1 MSAAVTWLQNSL
13 GIDVTGE
20 WARHINLN
28 VGGTLYTTRRY
39 TLRELKG
46 HRIFGP
52 ILENRA
58 HRCEDGSFLIDR
70 DGTLFRYVMGY
81 LRDGHLSVPDN
92 FAEWDMLLQEV
103 RYYDL
108 PGMEKSIMERF
119 EFQRSVFRRNLP
131 HGVYVWWPPASPQ
144 IEEKATVTS
153 GPSGRLAATPSQP
166 PFSSSPPPI
175 TDSATVRCATHGAA
189 AVRDLTRGLE
199 REDMATAAVGDAA
212 TSSSAG
218 AASPSL
224 SSASLPVR
232 IVPPLPGLTV
242 EAASGRRVV
251 FRESQVLQD
260 LDQLVT
266 VLLTA
271 YGFSIQHWD
280 SERGRVLL
288 TLPGLM

>member
-20 WARHINLN
+20 WARHVHLN

-39 TLRELKG
+39 TLRELKD

-52 ILENRA
+52 ILDGHA

-70 DGTLFRYVMGY
+70 DGSLFRYIIAY
-81 LRDGHLSVPDN
+81 LRDGRLSVPDN
-92 FAEWDMLLQEV
+92 FVEWDMLLQEV
-103 RYYDL
+103 RYYEL
-108 PGMEKSIMERF
+108 PAMEKSVMDRF
-119 EFQRSVFRRNLP
+119 EFQQSVFRRQLP
-131 HGVYVWWPPASPQ
+131 HGVYVWWPPASSH
-144 IEEKATVTS
+144 IEEGATVKAAPCDCPASAPTPPTS
-153 GPSGRLAATPSQP
+153 LFALS
-166 PFSSSPPPI
+166 I
-175 TDSATVRCATHGAA
+175 TDRATGRGEARGATEDQTRALEKEHAEAA
-189 AVRDLTRGLE
+189 A
-199 REDMATAAVGDAA
+199 DAA
-212 TSSSAG
+212 TRSSAG
-218 AASPSL
+218 VAPSSC
-224 SSASLPVR
+224 SSASLPIR

-242 EAASGRRVV
+242 EAASGRWVV
-251 FRESQVLQD
+251 FRETQVLED

-280 SERGRVLL
+280 AERGRVLL